1 MSLALTLTGGTA
13 LGHHGPLSL
22 SAGRFGGEGRQ
33 VNATGYLLLPG
44 IVDAH
49 GDRFERHMAPR
60 RGAVRDLAT
69 ALTYVEAEL
78 AASGITTAHLAQFYS
93 WEGGMRGPAFAWAL
107 AEALGRFEAQL
118 TLALQLRV
126 ETHLLDAYADIEALI
141 TKHAIGHVVFNDHL
155 PHDALAKG
163 KRPPRLTGQALKS
176 GRSPEA
182 HEALLQSLHANG
194 PEVPGALDALCAKLT
209 ACGIRIGSHD
219 DHTPEDRHIW
229 HARGAALAEFPETLE
244 AAEATRAQGGQI
256 IMGAPNLIRGASHKG
271 NIAAQ
276 TLIEAGLCDALASDY
291 HYPAPAQ
298 AAFQLA
304 ASGTLPLA
312 EAWAL
317 ISERPARMLGYE
329 DRGTLTEDQRADLL
343 VVNATTKR
351 IEATFAA
358 GRLVHL
364 TGAFA
369 ERLLG

>member
-1 MSLALTLTGGTA
+1 MSLALTSTGGTA
-13 LGHHGPLSL
+13 LGHDGPISL
-22 SAGRFGGEGRQ
+22 SEGTFGGEGRR
-33 VNATGYLLLPG
+33 VDATGYLLLPG

-49 GDRFERHMAPR
+49 GDGFERHMAPR
-60 RGAVRDLAT
+60 RGAVRDLAIART
-69 ALTYVEAEL
+69 HVEAEL
-78 AASGITTAHLAQFYS
+78 ASSGITTAHLAQFYS

-107 AEALGRFEAQL
+107 AEALGHFPAQL
-118 TLALQLRV
+118 TLAMQLRV
-126 ETHLLDAYADIEALI
+126 ETHLLAAYADIEALI
-141 TKHAIGHVVFNDHL
+141 TEHAIGHIVFKDHL

-182 HEALLQSLHANG
+182 HEALLQNLHANG
-194 PEVPGALDALCAKLT
+194 PEVPAALDALCTKLT

-219 DHTPEDRHIW
+219 DHTPHDRHIW
-229 HARGAALAEFPETLE
+229 HARGAALAEFSETLE
-244 AAEATRAQGGQI
+244 AAQTTRAQGGYI
-256 IMGAPNLIRGASHKG
+256 IMGAPNLIRGSSHKG

-291 HYPAPAQ
+291 QYPAPA
-298 AAFQLA
+298 AFKLA
-304 ASGTLPLA
+304 ADGTLPLP

-317 ISERPARMLGYE
+317 ISERPAHLLGYI
-329 DRGTLTEDQRADLL
+329 DRGTLNEGQRADLL
-343 VVNATTKR
+343 VVNATTKL

-369 ERLLG
+369 ERLVA